1 MIKKSYAIYNRSP
14 VGLQRESSPSAQRIE
29 QCKAIVSAVGG
40 SLVGVFEDIGVSGSR
55 GATASARDQLMER
68 VKAGGIDYVV
78 VPDLARL
85 SRIADRPRSGARM
98 TAQNLDYELW
108 RRVED
113 RRDAT
118 LNPDLPPEEQK
129 LLSLALS
136 LARLAARR
144 DSATGT
150 PS

>member
-1 MIKKSYAIYNRSP
+1 MTT
-14 VGLQRESSPSAQRIE
+14 PS
-29 QCKAIVSAVGG
+29 
-40 SLVGVFEDIGVSGSR
+40 
-55 GATASARDQLMER
+55 
-68 VKAGGIDYVV
+68 
-78 VPDLARL
+78 
-85 SRIADRPRSGARM
+85 
-98 TAQNLDYELW
+98 LDYELW

-118 LNPDLPPEEQK
+118 LNPALPPEEQK

-144 DSATGT
+144 DSTTGT